1 MEQATRKITYGSI
14 SSMSGAQE
22 IFSNAKTWGEL
33 KRSEAAI
40 SAAASGMS
48 ALIGGSNTKLTSESQ
63 PLPVDDFTLY
73 FVLEKNNSGNGND

>member
-1 MEQATRKITYGSI
+1 MDQATRKITYGSI

-33 KRSEAAI
+33 KRSENAI
-40 SAAASGMS
+40 SAAATGMS
-48 ALIGGSNTKLTSESQ
+48 ALIGGTNSKLTSDSQ
-63 PLPVDDFTLY
+63 SLPTEDFTLY